1 MIIEK
6 RKGARSI
13 KDIPANILVQLNNG
27 EIETVNLMEWLAI
40 DQKKLLLNVL
50 VRLDRKKYYNPI
62 IATIENLKKTTV
74 NTINETIG
82 AVLFA
87 EANSNKDKT
96 LFNILA
102 THTSDTV
109 RCWACYFISKNVKL
123 TTKQTLQQIQPFAAD
138 NHFGVREIA
147 WLSVRSIIAK
157 NLIESIVILSTWA
170 ISSNEN
176 IRRFASEAT
185 RPRGVWCEHIDLL
198 KQQPDIALPILQ
210 LLKNDPTK
218 YVQDSV
224 GNWLNDASKTQ
235 ATFVI
240 KICKQWGKESKTK
253 ETAYIIKKALRSIE
267 K

>member
-1 MIIEK
+1 MQAVK

-13 KDIPANILVQLNNG
+13 KDIPANILVQLNSA

-40 DQKKLLLNVL
+40 DQKKLLFNVL
-50 VRLDRKKYYNPI
+50 AQLDRKKYYNPI
-62 IATIENLKKTTV
+62 IAAIDNLKKKTI

-82 AVLFA
+82 AGLFA

-96 LFNILA
+96 LFTILA

-109 RCWACYFISKNVKL
+109 RCWACYCISKNEKL
-123 TTKQTLQQIQPFAAD
+123 TTKKTLQQIQPFAAD

-147 WLSVRSIIAK
+147 WLSVRPIIAK
-157 NLIESIVILSTWA
+157 NLVESIAILSTWA
-170 ISSNEN
+170 ISTNEN

-185 RPRGVWCEHIDLL
+185 RPRGVWCEHINEL
-198 KQQPDIALPILQ
+198 KENPSLALAILQ
-210 LLKNDPTK
+210 PLKNDVAK

-235 ATFVI
+235 AAFVL
-240 KICKQWGKESKTK
+240 KICKQWEKESKSK
-253 ETAYIIKKALRSIE
+253 ETAYIIKKALRTIE